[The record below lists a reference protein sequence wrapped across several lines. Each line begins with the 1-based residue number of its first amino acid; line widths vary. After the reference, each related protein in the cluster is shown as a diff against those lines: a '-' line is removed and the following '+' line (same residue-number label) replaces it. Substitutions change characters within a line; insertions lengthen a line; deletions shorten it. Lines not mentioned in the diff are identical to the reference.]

1 MANPSSQQVTHLLEA
16 WSQGDEKALEQLIP
30 TVYAE
35 LHRLAHRYMNQERSG
50 HPLQTTA
57 LVNEAYLR
65 LVHAQHIPWQNRTH
79 FLAIA
84 ARLMRQ
90 VLVDYARTRHSLK
103 EGGAVQHISLDEG
116 FELSEAKSAQLL
128 ALDEALK
135 ALASFDGRKSQVVE
149 LRFFGGLSAKETA
162 AFLKV
167 PLEIVLRDWRLAKA
181 WLLRELKKS
190 D

>member
-1 MANPSSQQVTHLLEA
+1 MANPSPQQVTHLLEA

-30 TVYAE
+30 TVYEE
-35 LHRLAHRYMNQERSG
+35 LHRLAHRYMNQERLG

-65 LVHAQHIPWQNRTH
+65 LVHAQRIPWQNRTH

-103 EGGAVQHISLDEG
+103 EGGA
-116 FELSEAKSAQLL
+116 FQL
-128 ALDEALK
+128 
-135 ALASFDGRKSQVVE
+135 
-149 LRFFGGLSAKETA
+149 
-162 AFLKV
+162 
-167 PLEIVLRDWRLAKA
+167 
-181 WLLRELKKS
+181 
-190 D
+190 